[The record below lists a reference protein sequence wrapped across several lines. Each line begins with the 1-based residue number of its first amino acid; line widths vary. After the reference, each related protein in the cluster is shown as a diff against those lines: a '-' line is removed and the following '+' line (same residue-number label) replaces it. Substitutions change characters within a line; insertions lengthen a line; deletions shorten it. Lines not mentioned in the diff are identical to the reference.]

1 MRSPTL
7 FSTFN
12 FFNLTMFGDPMIFSF
27 WFIYAHQ
34 CNYLQSLIT
43 FLLLLLFA
51 NALFWVTELGV
62 FTFNEAN
69 ALLWPGTSTFTK
81 KPISSHPRN
90 SASPTKRC
98 RIIVWKCR
106 KAEGREGSLY
116 TVYSTTELKKN
127 ILKNRT
133 KTYFTASMISRS
145 ENPGHYVIL

>member
-1 MRSPTL
+1 MLSPTL

-106 KAEGREGSLY
+106 KAQGREGSLY
-116 TVYSTTELKKN
+116 STTELKTYLQKQNKKHTIQHLSQWKPRSLCN
-127 ILKNRT
+127 IVN
-133 KTYFTASMISRS
+133 
-145 ENPGHYVIL
+145 